1 MESMTGY
8 GRASARQDG
17 REITVEMKAVN
28 HRFLDVAFRAPKNLA
43 FLEEPLRSL
52 LTKSGVKRGH
62 VDISITYQ
70 NLREDA
76 KTTLVDEAALRSFT
90 DALKEQNGLLEG
102 FRQAT
107 VAEILQLSDA
117 ITVKQTD
124 EDIEAVT
131 ALALE
136 AAGGAVISLIA
147 MRRIEGNALKSDL
160 LSNLS
165 ELAALRDKI
174 ALRAPEVP
182 GEYRKRLEARL
193 AEWALSETD
202 PQRVAQEV
210 AIMADRC
217 AIDEELSR
225 LVSHIAQ
232 FTATVETAQE
242 AGKKLDFLLQEMNR
256 EVNTIGSKASDAEIA
271 QCVVAAKCIVEKLR
285 EQVQNVA

>member
-76 KTTLVDEAALRSFT
+76 KTTVVDEAALRSFT
-90 DALKEQNGLLEG
+90 DALKEQSGLLED

-107 VAEILQLSDA
+107 VAEILQLSGA
-117 ITVKQTD
+117 ITVKQAD
-124 EDIEAVT
+124 EDIDAVT
-131 ALALE
+131 ALAVE
-136 AAGGAVISLIA
+136 AASQAVVSLVE
-147 MRRIEGNALKSDL
+147 MRRTEGQALKGDL
-160 LSNLS
+160 LSNLD
-165 ELAALRDKI
+165 ELASLRDKV

-182 GEYRKRLEARL
+182 AEYRKRLETRL
-193 AEWALSETD
+193 AEWTLGETD

-225 LVSHIAQ
+225 LLSHIGQ
-232 FTATVETAQE
+232 FTDTVETAQE

>member
-76 KTTLVDEAALRSFT
+76 KTTVVDEAALRSFT
-90 DALKEQNGLLEG
+90 DALKEQGSLLEG
-102 FRQAT
+102 FRPAT
-107 VAEILQLSDA
+107 VAEVLQLSGA
-117 ITVKQTD
+117 IIVKQAD

-131 ALALE
+131 ALAVE
-136 AAGGAVISLIA
+136 AASQAVVSLVE
-147 MRRIEGNALKSDL
+147 MRRTEGQALKGDL
-160 LSNLS
+160 LSNLD
-165 ELAALRDKI
+165 ELASLRDKI

-182 GEYRKRLEARL
+182 AEYRKRLETRL
-193 AEWALSETD
+193 AEWTLGETD

-225 LVSHIAQ
+225 LLSHIGQ

>member
-90 DALKEQNGLLEG
+90 DALKEQSGLLEG

-107 VAEILQLSDA
+107 VAEILQLSGA
-117 ITVKQTD
+117 ITVKQAD

-225 LVSHIAQ
+225 LVSHIDQ

>member
-90 DALKEQNGLLEG
+90 DALKEQSGLLEG

-107 VAEILQLSDA
+107 VAEILQLSGA
-117 ITVKQTD
+117 ITVKQAD